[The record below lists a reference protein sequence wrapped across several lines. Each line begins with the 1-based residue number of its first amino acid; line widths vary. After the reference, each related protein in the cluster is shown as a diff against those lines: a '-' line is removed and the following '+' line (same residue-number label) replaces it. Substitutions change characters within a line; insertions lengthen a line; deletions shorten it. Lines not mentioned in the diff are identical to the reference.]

1 MGEWDH
7 MAEYVSRLDD
17 GDENKLRILGNT
29 TASGDG
35 SSNGAFFRAV
45 LSVRCK
51 KYEEA
56 RVYVERARRCLATE
70 LAALVLESYERAYN
84 NMVRVQ
90 QLSELEEVYPHFGYF
105 LKKLIVLLTKYMTWT
120 SGD

>member
-17 GDENKLRILGNT
+17 GDENKLRMLGNT

-45 LSVRCK
+45 LSVRSK
-51 KYEEA
+51 KVIA
-56 RVYVERARRCLATE
+56 PCFVC
-70 LAALVLESYERAYN
+70 
-84 NMVRVQ
+84 
-90 QLSELEEVYPHFGYF
+90 F
-105 LKKLIVLLTKYMTWT
+105 IVFII
-120 SGD
+120 